1 MPSRSSAV
9 LGIKAGVLV
18 IHKGVPG
25 LGTGAVEMY
34 CWVFQSVALVVGHSA
49 REDRQRT
56 WQSSPPDGLLCEQW
70 VIVLSSV
77 NFSF

>member
-25 LGTGAVEMY
+25 FGTGAVEMNY
-34 CWVFQSVALVVGHSA
+34 WVFQSVALVVGHSA
-49 REDRQRT
+49 REQMED
-56 WQSSPPDGLLCEQW
+56 LAK
-70 VIVLSSV
+70 LSS
-77 NFSF
+77 

>member
-25 LGTGAVEMY
+25 LGTGAVEIAPV

-56 WQSSPPDGLLCEQW
+56 WQSSPPDGLLCEQ
-70 VIVLSSV
+70 
-77 NFSF
+77 